1 MFFPDSFP
9 FPRLRKYEEFLK
21 DTMTLSRKYQ
31 RRVELSIRRA
41 FVSLTG
47 GGGEFPTYFPT
58 FPLSHFP
65 TLPFRTLVV
74 RVLCHWEVFL
84 VVVVVVVV
92 SSSSSTSTSSWSMT
106 SLSLAVSAMAMR
118 VFSSAVILSS
128 PEFFA

>member
-41 FVSLTG
+41 FVSLTD

-58 FPLSHFP
+58 FPLSYASISYLSGAGLVPLGGFLGRRGGGGGLLLLLHLHVLLVDDVLVFGSVCHGDACV
-65 TLPFRTLVV
+65 LECCNPF
-74 RVLCHWEVFL
+74 
-84 VVVVVVVV
+84 
-92 SSSSSTSTSSWSMT
+92 
-106 SLSLAVSAMAMR
+106 
-118 VFSSAVILSS
+118 
-128 PEFFA
+128 

>member
-47 GGGEFPTYFPT
+47 GGGEFPTYIPT
-58 FPLSHFP
+58 FLHFHFVP
-65 TLPFRTLVV
+65 WWCESCATGRFS
-74 RVLCHWEVFL
+74 W
-84 VVVVVVVV
+84 
-92 SSSSSTSTSSWSMT
+92 SSWWWWW
-106 SLSLAVSAMAMR
+106 
-118 VFSSAVILSS
+118 S
-128 PEFFA
+128 PPAPPPPRPPGR